1 MYSGWFRSTFLRNSK
16 LLQIKERVPNISE
29 EPILQKV
36 WIICSTLLYFNFKS
50 FKCEIL
56 RHSLDFNSFC
66 LIQEYWSQTFEIS
79 TNYRGVI
86 KFAGE
91 NNSAESLN
99 YLVFILCLNFKT
111 FKDPNSW
118 LCIRFQCVL
127 HDSVERL

>member
-1 MYSGWFRSTFLRNSK
+1 MYSGWFRSTFLRNLK

-56 RHSLDFNSFC
+56 RHSFDFNSFC

-86 KFAGE
+86 KFVGE